1 MSFTDLKKY
10 KKDHRLQI
18 MLSNMTRL
26 KLERLSKEYG
36 MSYSSIVEAL
46 INETFN
52 HNNLEM
58 QNAKPQNQDF
68 DQTVG

>member
-1 MSFTDLKKY
+1 MSYLDIKKY
-10 KKDHRLQI
+10 KKDSRLQL

-36 MSYSSIVEAL
+36 MSYSNIIEAL

-52 HNNLEM
+52 HNNLETTNVEQ
-58 QNAKPQNQDF
+58 QNKEF